1 MTRRDR
7 LISALALVFAAG
19 AVVPRALAIDEEHKK
34 KGEAMAA
41 KAIAYLKSQ
50 QDRASGGWAVP
61 PPAGEGKPAAPAYPA
76 ITGLV
81 INGMAMEPG
90 LLKSATG
97 GVDPALAAGV
107 RYLLSNQQPDG
118 GIYDK
123 VLPSYNTSI
132 CISALAHVQTPEA
145 QAAVKKAA
153 AFLKTLQWSEIAASE
168 GAAAADVK
176 RATKD
181 DPFYG
186 GVGYGRSGRPDLS
199 NLGFFVQA
207 MHDAGV
213 PETDESF
220 QRALVFL
227 QRVQMDGRVNDQPYA
242 KGSRQ
247 GGFIYSTG
255 ESGEK
260 KGSGQSMAGQ
270 IEETLDDGTKVSRLR
285 AYGSMTYAGFKS
297 YIYAHLPK
305 DDPRVAAAMDW
316 IQRHY
321 TVDENPGVG
330 ADGTYYY
337 LVTFARALDAWGAE
351 KIEVWPMAKPAAKAK
366 APAAGS
372 GPAPAE
378 AAPAGAAQQR
388 DWANDLID
396 RLAEL
401 QNDDGSFKSVDDRWM
416 ESNPVLITA
425 YGLIALEHAVR

>member
-1 MTRRDR
+1 
-7 LISALALVFAAG
+7 V
-19 AVVPRALAIDEEHKK
+19 K
-34 KGEAMAA
+34 
-41 KAIAYLKSQ
+41 
-50 QDRASGGWAVP
+50 
-61 PPAGEGKPAAPAYPA
+61 
-76 ITGLV
+76 
-81 INGMAMEPG
+81 
-90 LLKSATG
+90 
-97 GVDPALAAGV
+97 
-107 RYLLSNQQPDG
+107 YLLSHQQPDG

-132 CISALAHVQTPEA
+132 CISALAHIKTPES
-145 QAAVKKAA
+145 QAAMKKAA
-153 AFLKTLQWSEIAASE
+153 EFLKTLQWSEGAATE
-168 GAAAADVK
+168 GAAASDVK
-176 RATKD
+176 RASRD

-207 MHDAGV
+207 MHDAGI
-213 PETDESF
+213 PESDESY

-260 KGSGQSMAGQ
+260 KGSGQSFAGQ

-285 AYGSMTYAGFKS
+285 AYGSMTYSGFKS
-297 YIYAHLPK
+297 YIYAHLAK

-316 IQRHY
+316 IKRHY

-337 LVTFARALDAWGAE
+337 LVTFARALDAWGEE
-351 KIEVWPMAKPAAKAK
+351 KLDVWPLEKPAAKSK
-366 APAAGS
+366 APPAGS

-378 AAPAGAAQQR
+378 AVPSGPAQQR

-401 QNDDGSFKSVDDRWM
+401 QNEDGSFKSVDDRWM

>member
-1 MTRRDR
+1 MTIRDR
-7 LISALALVFAAG
+7 LTSALALAVAAG
-19 AVVPRALAIDEEHKK
+19 ALAPRALAIDEEHKK

-41 KAIAYLKSQ
+41 KAIAYLKTQ
-50 QDRASGGWAVP
+50 QDPKTGGWAVP
-61 PPAGEGKPAAPAYPA
+61 PPPAEGKPPAPSYPA

-90 LLKSATG
+90 LIKG
-97 GVDPALAAGV
+97 GVMDPALEAGV
-107 RYLLSNQQPDG
+107 RYILGKQQPDG
-118 GIYDK
+118 GIYDRI
-123 VLPSYNTSI
+123 LPSYNTSI
-132 CISALAHVQTPEA
+132 CISALAHVKTPES

-153 AFLKTLQWSEIAASE
+153 AFLKTLQWSEGAATE
-168 GAAAADVK
+168 GAAASDVK
-176 RATKD
+176 HATKD
-181 DPFYG
+181 NPFYG

-207 MHDAGV
+207 MHDAEV
-213 PETDESF
+213 PESDPAF

-227 QRVQMDGRVNDQPYA
+227 QRVQMDDRVNDQPYA

-260 KGSGQSMAGQ
+260 AGSGQSMAGQ
-270 IEETLDDGTKVSRLR
+270 IEETLDDGSKVSRLR

-297 YIYAHLPK
+297 YIYAHLAK
-305 DDPRVAAAMDW
+305 DDPRVAAALDW
-316 IQRHY
+316 IKRHY
-321 TVDENPGVG
+321 TVEENPGVG
-330 ADGTYYY
+330 TDGTYYY

-351 KIEVWPMAKPAAKAK
+351 TLEVWPLPKSAASGPAPG
-366 APAAGS
+366 PA
-372 GPAPAE
+372 PAPAE
-378 AAPAGAAQQR
+378 APPAGPAQER

-396 RLAEL
+396 RLAAL
-401 QNDDGSFKSVDDRWM
+401 QNEDGSFKSVDDRWM